1 MLRMQAHGMRNRW
14 RETAVRAGK
23 QVSDTSFAVSNDVI
37 IHLLLI
43 FMGACILT
51 AAILAATQS
60 LPYAPNPALMKYT
73 TGYLGIPFAIL
84 FIAYNVHRIVNRH
97 NAILIDESGVTD
109 HTTSFS
115 AGFIAWDD
123 IKEVYLLR
131 LHDDDYMCV
140 VPSDFDAWYATLNKR
155 QQRLAKANMGAGF
168 APIRIQ
174 FKKVTEKVKSKEGVA
189 FCKKIQPKKVTRV
202 RKPRY

>member
-1 MLRMQAHGMRNRW
+1 MKA
-14 RETAVRAGK
+14 EK
-23 QVSDTSFAVSNDVI
+23 QISDTSFAVNNDVI

-43 FMGACILT
+43 FMGICILT
-51 AAILAATQS
+51 AAILAATQE

-73 TGYLGIPFAIL
+73 TGYLGVPFAIL
-84 FIAYNVHRIVNRH
+84 FIAYNIHRIVNRH
-97 NAILIDESGVTD
+97 NAILIDESGITD

-140 VPSDFDAWYATLNKR
+140 VPANFDTWYASLNKR
-155 QQRLAKANMGAGF
+155 QQRLAKANMDAGF

-189 FCKKIQPKKVTRV
+189 FCKKIQPKKVTHV
-202 RKPRY
+202 RKPKN

>member
-1 MLRMQAHGMRNRW
+1 MQIRQKEATLRVEARVTD
-14 RETAVRAGK
+14 E
-23 QVSDTSFAVSNDVI
+23 SFTVNNGVV

-43 FMGACILT
+43 FMGVCILV

-73 TGYLGIPFAIL
+73 TGYLGVPFAIL
-84 FIAYNVHRIVNRH
+84 FVAYNVHRIVNRR
-97 NAILIDESGVTD
+97 NAILIDEKGVTD

-115 AGFIAWDD
+115 AGFIAWED
-123 IKEVYLLR
+123 IQEVYLLR
-131 LHDDDYMCV
+131 LHNDDYMCV
-140 VPSDFDAWYATLNKR
+140 VPTDIDGWYAALNKR
-155 QQRLAKANMGAGF
+155 QQRLAKANMDADF

-189 FCKKIQPKKVTRV
+189 FCKKIRPKKVTHV

>member
-1 MLRMQAHGMRNRW
+1 MRTHGTQDSW
-14 RETAVRAGK
+14 KETTVKAEK
-23 QVSDTSFAVSNDVI
+23 QVSDTSFAVNNDVV

-43 FMGACILT
+43 FMGVCILV
-51 AAILAATQS
+51 AAILAATQD
-60 LPYAPNPALMKYT
+60 LPYAPNPTLMKYT
-73 TGYLGIPFAIL
+73 TGYLGIPFAIF

-97 NAILIDESGVTD
+97 NAILIDEKGITD
-109 HTTSFS
+109 HTTAFS
-115 AGFIAWDD
+115 AGFIAWGD

-140 VPSDFDAWYATLNKR
+140 VPADFDAWYATLNKR
-155 QQRLAKANMGAGF
+155 QQRLAKANMDAGF

-174 FKKVTEKVKSKEGVA
+174 FKKVTDKVKSKEGVT

>member
-1 MLRMQAHGMRNRW
+1 MKA
-14 RETAVRAGK
+14 EK
-23 QVSDTSFAVSNDVI
+23 QVSDTSFAVNNDVV

-43 FMGACILT
+43 FMGICILA
-51 AAILAATQS
+51 AAILAATQD
-60 LPYAPNPALMKYT
+60 LPYAPNPILMKYT

-84 FIAYNVHRIVNRH
+84 FIAYNIHRFVNRH
-97 NAILIDESGVTD
+97 NAILIDERGVTD

-123 IKEVYLLR
+123 IQEVYLLR

-140 VPSDFDAWYATLNKR
+140 VPADFDTWYASLNKR
-155 QQRLAKANMGAGF
+155 QQRLAKANVDAGF

-174 FKKVTEKVKSKEGVA
+174 FKKLTEKVKSKEGVA
-189 FCKKIQPKKVTRV
+189 FCKRIQPKKVTRV
-202 RKPRY
+202 RKPKY